1 LSSIRDL
8 VNLLFPLVLSLILLR
23 IRPISFLF
31 FVALFAFS
39 EMRGWHGFHAQ
50 PVWAISAFTVGLVLC
65 SSEFSI
71 FRALNINL
79 NSKIFFVGKVIICI
93 SIIAFM
99 MYPWAKMATKP
110 VPAGGLSFSKHLPGT
125 KEKIVQSLV
134 PVGGTYTDTSL
145 DIMNFVETQRDPAG
159 GIGGIVP
166 WFTEL
171 YEQEFISKISR
182 DKPVIIFHDPN
193 VEVWGHKLKDYAPN
207 LNGYLLENYTPILL
221 NEADFNEGFYVRNDQ
236 VNRILPIIFK
246 MFPSSKFAALNK
258 ISQLDAFPSA
268 PVIIGTDLKQ
278 SIIVPRSDLKAIQIL
293 TATYARQNK
302 CNIKISLLANKEL
315 LVMHN
320 YSCSEIPDNGYLMF
334 DFSELVISGGQ
345 VLELAI
351 SSDSSSELNAIS
363 VWENPNP
370 PSFSGDLFQGSSKI
384 SASLIFNLLYNKTEG

>member
-1 LSSIRDL
+1 
-8 VNLLFPLVLSLILLR
+8 
-23 IRPISFLF
+23 
-31 FVALFAFS
+31 
-39 EMRGWHGFHAQ
+39 
-50 PVWAISAFTVGLVLC
+50 
-65 SSEFSI
+65 
-71 FRALNINL
+71 
-79 NSKIFFVGKVIICI
+79 
-93 SIIAFM
+93 
-99 MYPWAKMATKP
+99 
-110 VPAGGLSFSKHLPGT
+110 
-125 KEKIVQSLV
+125 
-134 PVGGTYTDTSL
+134 
-145 DIMNFVETQRDPAG
+145 
-159 GIGGIVP
+159 
-166 WFTEL
+166 
-171 YEQEFISKISR
+171 
-182 DKPVIIFHDPN
+182 
-193 VEVWGHKLKDYAPN
+193 
-207 LNGYLLENYTPILL
+207 
-221 NEADFNEGFYVRNDQ
+221 
-236 VNRILPIIFK
+236 